1 MPIEVEIS
9 TDRKDKKIM
18 EKEKK
23 TGFSGVG
30 TKKYDYDRQYHKDHY
45 KRVHLVVK
53 PELWE
58 QISQAAAAEGMSKNG
73 WIIEAIKCKLK
84 GLY

>member
-1 MPIEVEIS
+1 
-9 TDRKDKKIM
+9 M

-58 QISQAAAAEGMSKNG
+58 QITKPPPMQV
-73 WIIEAIKCKLK
+73 
-84 GLY
+84 

>member
-23 TGFSGVG
+23 AGFSGVG
-30 TKKYDYDRQYHKDHY
+30 TKKYDYDRQYHKEHY

-53 PELWE
+53 PELLE
-58 QISQAAAAEGMSKNG
+58 QINQAAAAEGMSKNS
-73 WIIEAIKCKLK
+73 WIIDAILDKLNK
-84 GLY
+84 Q